1 MICVRLASLS
11 LRERGLKLSLCLVCQ
26 DLAMSLSLRE
36 RGLKYIHI
44 VDDSDEALVALLARA
59 WIEILVSMFFN
70 SSAVGSLSL
79 RERGLK

>member
-1 MICVRLASLS
+1 
-11 LRERGLKLSLCLVCQ
+11 
-26 DLAMSLSLRE
+26 MSLSLRE